1 MDEITK
7 GVNVDREK
15 EDPSTMPWE
24 MPVIS
29 GENEEESVRKL
40 RVGENQIGL
49 ETKCKQCFRKE
60 GVMSCQMLP
69 RFLVK

>member
-1 MDEITK
+1 M
-7 GVNVDREK
+7 NVDIEK

-24 MPVIS
+24 MIS
-29 GENEEESVRKL
+29 GENEEESARKL
-40 RVGENQIGL
+40 RVGENQIVL
-49 ETKCKQCFRKE
+49 ETECKQCFRKD